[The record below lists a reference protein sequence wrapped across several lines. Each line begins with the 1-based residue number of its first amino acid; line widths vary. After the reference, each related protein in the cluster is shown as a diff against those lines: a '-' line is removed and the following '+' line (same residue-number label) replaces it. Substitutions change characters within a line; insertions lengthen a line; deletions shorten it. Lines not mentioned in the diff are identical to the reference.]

1 LQTYILRRLLVMIP
15 TLLGVTMIVFGIIN
29 LAPGSPIEQ
38 KIQQLKFGGAAGGA
52 SNVGG
57 AVGGAGS
64 GGDSA
69 ISEEVIEALKKQY
82 GFDKPIHVRYLIWLK
97 NLMRLDFG
105 DSFTYEEPVLDV
117 ISSKFPVS
125 LQFGIINLILT
136 YIVCIF
142 LGVVKA
148 IKNGTKFDL
157 ISSVVLFVMYAIPG
171 FMLGILL
178 IQFLASGN
186 YLEIFPVQGLVG
198 DDYEYLSFFEKVWDR
213 LMHFILPLICYM
225 IGSFTM
231 LTMLMKNSLLDEIK
245 KDYVRTARAKG
256 LDEKV
261 VYLKHGLR
269 NALIPIVTGI
279 GSFLTVFFAGS
290 LLIEVIFN
298 LDGIGQMSYQAVLER
313 DYNVI
318 MGSVFIQSFLM
329 LIGNLISDVTY
340 VFVDPRIDFS

>member
-1 LQTYILRRLLVMIP
+1 MIP
-15 TLLGVTMIVFGIIN
+15 TLLGVTMIVFAIIN

-38 KIQQLKFGGAAGGA
+38 KIQQLKFGGASGEASGAGSVA
-52 SNVGG
+52 
-57 AVGGAGS
+57 GGAGS

-82 GFDKPIHVRYLIWLK
+82 GFDKPIHVRYMIWLK
-97 NLMRLDFG
+97 NLMTLDFG
-105 DSFTYEEPVLDV
+105 ESFTYEEPVLDV

-142 LGVVKA
+142 LGVTKA

-157 ISSVVLFVMYAIPG
+157 ISSIVLFVMYAIPG

-178 IQFLASGN
+178 IQFFASGN

-198 DDYEYLSFFEKVWDR
+198 DDYEYLNFFEKIWDR
-213 LMHFILPLICYM
+213 VTHFILPLTCYM

-245 KDYVRTARAKG
+245 KDYIRTARAKG

-261 VYLKHGLR
+261 VFLKHGLR

-279 GSFLTVFFAGS
+279 GGFLTVFFAGS

-329 LIGNLISDVTY
+329 LVGNLISDVTY